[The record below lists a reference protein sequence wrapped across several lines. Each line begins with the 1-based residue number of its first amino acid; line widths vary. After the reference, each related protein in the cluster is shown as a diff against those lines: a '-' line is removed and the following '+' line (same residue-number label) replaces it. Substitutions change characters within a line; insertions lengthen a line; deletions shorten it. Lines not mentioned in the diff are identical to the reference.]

1 MKLETEKNPHASSNR
16 ILNIL
21 SGVLMLVGII
31 LAFFY
36 HLIGGALVG
45 LSVGIYFSKPLHNYV
60 LYMRKEFAEEGI
72 FKLLMLLGILLYLL
86 LVATAFVIAVVV
98 GIVIMTLVNI
108 RKGAGE

>member
-1 MKLETEKNPHASSNR
+1 MELKKESQSGR

-21 SGVLMLVGII
+21 CGVLMLVGII

-72 FKLLMLLGILLYLL
+72 FKLLMLLGIVLYLL

-98 GIVIMTLVNI
+98 GIVIMTLVHIN
-108 RKGAGE
+108 RKDSDVK